1 MKKDT
6 VDYKKVEELGYRRA
20 TRLRKIEHALVNYP
34 DGINWEKLCSI
45 IGLNTASKARTL
57 QNDLNELRALYC
69 GKQFISSS
77 PHRLELN
84 GGDLAFPEAEFSA
97 KDRKQ
102 LSAICRLIAF
112 FDGAVPIKDVL
123 NVTVRDAE
131 EALKGISDN
140 IDISTNGKEI
150 AYIKEIFEA
159 IEGRYVLDV
168 IFPRLNNGKEFP
180 FAPYML
186 KRFNNKWFVIGR
198 MYVDN
203 PFDWTVIPLAGIP
216 ILNKHK
222 GDCTY
227 LPKKEF
233 EIREIKKRI
242 KTYYDKVLGFYVPT
256 NENDSDKVPRSLNPD
271 TLQTEDIIINCTPK
285 ALRLIKEN
293 PIHINQ
299 RISEKDSEVRLNLVI
314 NPLLIKRILGFGDE
328 VEVISPKILREDVKN
343 TIQKMSLRYQ
353 TNKTFASY
361 N

>member
-6 VDYKKVEELGYRRA
+6 VDYKKIEELGYRRA
-20 TRLRKIEHALVNYP
+20 TRLRKIEHALVNHP
-34 DGINWEKLCSI
+34 EGLNWEKLCDI

-57 QNDLNELRALYC
+57 QNDLNELRGLYC
-69 GKQFISSS
+69 GKQYISTS
-77 PHRLELN
+77 PHKLELN
-84 GGDLAFPEAEFSA
+84 GGDLAFPEAEFSSN
-97 KDRKQ
+97 DRKQ
-102 LSAICRLIAF
+102 LSSICRLIAF

-150 AYIKEIFEA
+150 TYIKEIFEA

-203 PFDWTVIPLAGIP
+203 PFDWTVIPLAAIP

-222 GDCTY
+222 GDYTY
-227 LPKKEF
+227 LPIKEF
-233 EIREIKKRI
+233 EIRELKQRI
-242 KTYYDKVLGFYVPT
+242 KSYYDKVIGFHIPT
-256 NENDSDKVPRSLNPD
+256 NEKDPDKVSRSLDPA
-271 TLQTEDIIINCTPK
+271 TLKTEYIIIKCTPT

-293 PIHINQ
+293 PIHKTQ
-299 RISEKDSEVRLNLVI
+299 RILEEDTKVMLNLVI
-314 NPLLIKRILGFGDE
+314 NPLLIQRILGFGDE
-328 VEVISPKILREDVKN
+328 VEVISPQILRESVKG
-343 TIQKMSLRYQ
+343 TIQKMALKYQ
-353 TNKTFASY
+353 TN
-361 N
+361 

>member
-6 VDYKKVEELGYRRA
+6 VDYKKIEELGYRRA
-20 TRLRKIEHALVNYP
+20 TRLRKIEHALVNHP
-34 DGINWEKLCSI
+34 EGLNWEKLCDI

-57 QNDLNELRALYC
+57 QNDLNELRGLYC
-69 GKQFISSS
+69 GKQYISTS
-77 PHRLELN
+77 PHKLELN
-84 GGDLAFPEAEFSA
+84 GGDLAFPEAEFSSN
-97 KDRKQ
+97 DRKQ
-102 LSAICRLIAF
+102 LSSICRLIAF

-131 EALKGISDN
+131 EALKGMSDN
-140 IDISTNGKEI
+140 IDISTDSKEI
-150 AYIKEIFEA
+150 TYIKEIFEA

-168 IFPRLNNGKEFP
+168 LFPRLNNGKEFP

-186 KRFNNKWFVIGR
+186 KRFNNKWFVTGR

-222 GDCTY
+222 GECIY

-233 EIREIKKRI
+233 EIRDIKQRI
-242 KTYYDKVLGFYVPT
+242 RAYYDKVLGFHVPT
-256 NENDSDKVPRSLNPD
+256 NETDPDKVSRSLNPD
-271 TLQTEDIIINCTPK
+271 TLKTEDIIINCTPK

-314 NPLLIKRILGFGDE
+314 NPLLIKRILGMGDE
-328 VEVISPKILREDVKN
+328 VEVMSPQILREVVRDK
-343 TIQKMSLRYQ
+343 IQKMALKYQ
-353 TNKTFASY
+353 AN
-361 N
+361 